1 MLYMWM
7 STEINITIDRHLQH
21 TPWLVSHNTTASTA
35 VLLKLDFETSL
46 DLHIDEQLH
55 RICCRFPHFSFRHCI
70 LRHPSI
76 EFYHGIFWTFW
87 HHCKA
92 SSLLRATVFL
102 KAKMLVLLCFMLP
115 EHFFLA
121 FFSPLFVIL
130 VSAFGWHTK
139 PQTTHLGCQRD
150 LE

>member
-115 EHFFLA
+115 EHFF
-121 FFSPLFVIL
+121 FFSIFFPLCLWYLCLPLAGIPN
-130 VSAFGWHTK
+130 HK
-139 PQTTHLGCQRD
+139 PHI
-150 LE
+150 